1 VQIHTVLTLFT
12 IYYTNT
18 NNKADTGLQSK
29 AQLQAY

>member
-12 IYYTNT
+12 IYINT
-18 NNKADTGLQSK
+18 SNKANTGLQSK